1 MVPTLRKRLEGG
13 PANIKVNETELAR
26 FLFVM
31 MEDETIKNEGL
42 EDVLHTLQDPGGRK
56 PRLTDQE
63 MIGGDDF
70 RTGPKTKLNPP
81 KCKPT
86 EVQIKR
92 MVAIGLSLIV
102 EKVMSNFLYTFGGED
117 RRQASGGPIGDV
129 LTQAIAR
136 HMGNEFDE
144 KFTQKMDSLNIK
156 RELYQRYADDIDL
169 VVRSVGRERKFC
181 PVAGNFVEK
190 TSPEVQEESSQE
202 EDEITMV
209 ELKKIADNI
218 IKHVE
223 TEHDYPSNHPEL
235 GYKVPVLDLAVWV
248 EEVRVAAPGL
258 EVQQLHGFC
267 TEDEI
272 CLPVGVLQPRPP
284 VQPSIFPSYT
294 PPVNRGF
301 VAGRSIPNTTSDFRL
316 IQPPGSQDL
325 VAQSDAQSAPH
336 PTPGS
341 CGTGCLCPSR
351 PCRCNIEQSQLAHL
365 APRTSQPRDQDV
377 GLLPPVTILD
387 QSRGHPSN
395 IGHSG
400 GRPSQHYAH
409 PAERVLA
416 SGGSIPYRS
425 SDTQLIQPPGNQ
437 LLPRNVQQV
446 RFEFFSKPM
455 AAKKVMLAS
464 SAQSWGQKRTSLTQ
478 ELIRRLLNCSKE
490 LPCLRRRKHLNN
502 FMQLL
507 KNSGYNQKFRSE
519 ILKSGLNGYNKILK
533 AERDGVRPTYRPK
546 GWNETARWLVKRRK
560 KNNWLGPFW
569 KSCIFVPPTPG
580 SELKKLMQSKE
591 EEMRTGG
598 RETYPIK
605 IIETAGKTLERA
617 LVNTDPFDGNK
628 CGDVKCIP
636 SQNPKNKI
644 NCRRNGVCYRISCR
658 SCLMAGRP
666 ADATAYL
673 KSATYYGESAKN
685 MHCRSKEHESK
696 FNSKNAKTRS
706 ESAFHKHLV
715 TAHGDRD
722 PEKNFSD
729 YYEVDILKAYK
740 KPFTRL
746 VEEGT
751 FISSHRG
758 ELLNSKSEW
767 HQAKVIRTTVR
778 VAQGGAEILQPAG
791 RGVGDQPPGRRT
803 SARTGGQ

>member
-1 MVPTLRKRLEGG
+1 
-13 PANIKVNETELAR
+13 
-26 FLFVM
+26 
-31 MEDETIKNEGL
+31 
-42 EDVLHTLQDPGGRK
+42 
-56 PRLTDQE
+56 
-63 MIGGDDF
+63 
-70 RTGPKTKLNPP
+70 
-81 KCKPT
+81 
-86 EVQIKR
+86 
-92 MVAIGLSLIV
+92 
-102 EKVMSNFLYTFGGED
+102 
-117 RRQASGGPIGDV
+117 
-129 LTQAIAR
+129 
-136 HMGNEFDE
+136 
-144 KFTQKMDSLNIK
+144 
-156 RELYQRYADDIDL
+156 
-169 VVRSVGRERKFC
+169 
-181 PVAGNFVEK
+181 
-190 TSPEVQEESSQE
+190 
-202 EDEITMV
+202 
-209 ELKKIADNI
+209 
-218 IKHVE
+218 
-223 TEHDYPSNHPEL
+223 
-235 GYKVPVLDLAVWV
+235 
-248 EEVRVAAPGL
+248 
-258 EVQQLHGFC
+258 
-267 TEDEI
+267 
-272 CLPVGVLQPRPP
+272 
-284 VQPSIFPSYT
+284 
-294 PPVNRGF
+294 
-301 VAGRSIPNTTSDFRL
+301 
-316 IQPPGSQDL
+316 
-325 VAQSDAQSAPH
+325 
-336 PTPGS
+336 
-341 CGTGCLCPSR
+341 
-351 PCRCNIEQSQLAHL
+351 
-365 APRTSQPRDQDV
+365 
-377 GLLPPVTILD
+377 
-387 QSRGHPSN
+387 
-395 IGHSG
+395 
-400 GRPSQHYAH
+400 
-409 PAERVLA
+409 
-416 SGGSIPYRS
+416 
-425 SDTQLIQPPGNQ
+425 
-437 LLPRNVQQV
+437 
-446 RFEFFSKPM
+446 
-455 AAKKVMLAS
+455 
-464 SAQSWGQKRTSLTQ
+464 
-478 ELIRRLLNCSKE
+478 
-490 LPCLRRRKHLNN
+490 
-502 FMQLL
+502 MQLL
-507 KNSGYNQKFRSE
+507 KNSGYNQRFRSE
-519 ILKSGLNGYNKILK
+519 LLKSGLNGYNKILK
-533 AERDGVRPTYRPK
+533 AERDGVRPVYRPK

-673 KSATYYGESAKN
+673 KSAAYYGESAKN